1 MDKKSKFTGNP
12 KLYRN
17 LPRLPGVYLFKDLDG
32 YVLYVGKA
40 INIRERVK
48 NHFTGK
54 EPNNRHQNLISLV
67 AKIDFQVVPSELEAL
82 LLETRL
88 IKQYRPKFNVL
99 LKDDKRYLYVGITKD
114 QYPQIKLVRQPEKE
128 TNLSDWHGP
137 FPSSYSLKEVL
148 RFIRRIFPYRSCENL
163 PKKPCLYSHIKLC
176 PAPCVNP
183 VASYTQTIHKIKMLL
198 NGEIKSLIT
207 LLTKQMT
214 LAAKSTNFE
223 EAEVFKRQV
232 LMVQDLLTRR
242 PKSADE
248 ERVEKQLTQLKDLF
262 IRYQSFDPY
271 LIHRLEAYDIANLG
285 GEIIVGSMVAFTE
298 GEPDPSQYRQFKIL
312 NQYQD
317 DFEALKQILLRRLYH
332 QEWIYPQVIV
342 VDGGKGQVSALF
354 EALKEKGLVGKIG
367 LSGLAKELETIII
380 PKIYQSKITSWKS
393 LNLSPNS
400 PALQLLQHARD
411 EAHRFAQRYYKKL
424 HSKKVLGSKK

>member
-1 MDKKSKFTGNP
+1 
-12 KLYRN
+12 
-17 LPRLPGVYLFKDLDG
+17 
-32 YVLYVGKA
+32 
-40 INIRERVK
+40 
-48 NHFTGK
+48 
-54 EPNNRHQNLISLV
+54 
-67 AKIDFQVVPSELEAL
+67 
-82 LLETRL
+82 
-88 IKQYRPKFNVL
+88 
-99 LKDDKRYLYVGITKD
+99 
-114 QYPQIKLVRQPEKE
+114 
-128 TNLSDWHGP
+128 
-137 FPSSYSLKEVL
+137 
-148 RFIRRIFPYRSCENL
+148 
-163 PKKPCLYSHIKLC
+163 
-176 PAPCVNP
+176 
-183 VASYTQTIHKIKMLL
+183 
-198 NGEIKSLIT
+198 
-207 LLTKQMT
+207 
-214 LAAKSTNFE
+214 
-223 EAEVFKRQV
+223 
-232 LMVQDLLTRR
+232 MVQDLLTRR

-367 LSGLAKELETIII
+367 LLGLAKELETIII
-380 PKIYQSKITSWKS
+380 PKIHQSKITGWKT